1 MKNLIRN
8 ILKEELN
15 IGDQFLKMINNEGLL
30 MVCRKVGGI
39 QKVSTIVK
47 MSKIDLLRK
56 EFIGKEIDVRK
67 LEFRIQVGGYDFTFK
82 VREFNI
88 YDEDS
93 FLEMNFDV
101 LYGKVTLIMTTN
113 KTYDLLSKEMKDF
126 EEYWQIRNEVI
137 EIVYEYFK
145 KYFKEI
151 KLDFFIFGGFSAE
164 LLNM

>member
-47 MSKIDLLRK
+47 MSEIDLLRK

-82 VREFNI
+82 VREFNG
-88 YDEDS
+88 YDEDN
-93 FLEMNFDV
+93 FLEINFDV
-101 LYGKVTLIMTTN
+101 LYGKVTLIMTTD

-126 EEYWQIRNEVI
+126 EEYWQIRNEVS
-137 EIVYEYFK
+137 EIVDEYFRN
-145 KYFKEI
+145 YFKDLIYSEI
-151 KLDFFIFGGFSAE
+151 SS
-164 LLNM
+164 

>member
-47 MSKIDLLRK
+47 MSEIDLLRK

-82 VREFNI
+82 VREFNG
-88 YDEDS
+88 YDEDN
-93 FLEMNFDV
+93 FLEINFDV
-101 LYGKVTLIMTTN
+101 LYGKVTLIMTTD

-126 EEYWQIRNEVI
+126 EEYWKIRNEVS
-137 EIVYEYFK
+137 EIVDEYFR

-151 KLDFFIFGGFSAE
+151 KLNFFSGFSVE

>member
-47 MSKIDLLRK
+47 MSEIDLLRK

-82 VREFNI
+82 G
-88 YDEDS
+88 YDEDN
-93 FLEMNFDV
+93 FLEINFDV

-126 EEYWQIRNEVI
+126 EEYWQIRNEVS
-137 EIVYEYFK
+137 EIVDEYFR

-151 KLDFFIFGGFSAE
+151 KLNFFSGFSVE

>member
-47 MSKIDLLRK
+47 MSEIDLLRK

-82 VREFNI
+82 VREFNG
-88 YDEDS
+88 YDEDN
-93 FLEMNFDV
+93 FLEINFDV
-101 LYGKVTLIMTTN
+101 LYGKVTLIMTTD

-126 EEYWQIRNEVI
+126 EEYWQIRNEVS
-137 EIVYEYFK
+137 EIVDEYFR

-151 KLDFFIFGGFSAE
+151 KLNFFSGISVE